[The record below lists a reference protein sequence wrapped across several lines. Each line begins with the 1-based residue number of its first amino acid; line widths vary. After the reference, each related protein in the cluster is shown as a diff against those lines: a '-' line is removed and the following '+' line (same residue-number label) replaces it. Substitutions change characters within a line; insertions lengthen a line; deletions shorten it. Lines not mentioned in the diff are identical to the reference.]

1 MLATMKFGI
10 LMVIWAPASTLNP
23 TVMPSL
29 PERLLYSLRHFSR
42 FWDRTHRR
50 DGMTK
55 MTVLHS
61 TGMVGWVRY
70 LGTGIR
76 KPIAKAAQELPDSP
90 RSNRRPPI
98 LPFFQH
104 LHAVHVVHLISERTE
119 EVRVLPYSS
128 ACPTRSNGRRPG
140 LELGDIEPGW

>member
-1 MLATMKFGI
+1 MSPSFNSQSYGNAELTGT
-10 LMVIWAPASTLNP
+10 APL
-23 TVMPSL
+23 L
-29 PERLLYSLRHFSR
+29 PPPLL
-42 FWDRTHRR
+42 
-50 DGMTK
+50 
-55 MTVLHS
+55 TVLGPNSS
-61 TGMVGWVRY
+61 TGRHDQDDGATFDGDGGVGSV

-104 LHAVHVVHLISERTE
+104 LHAVHVVHSISERTE